1 MAERRSAV
9 FGRAFARALWQL
21 LRIYWTA
28 PAARWGALLLAGA
41 IGLELGLVFGNVL
54 LSDGQRRVFD
64 ALEARSAA
72 DFAVAV
78 SFFVGATGFTVLAA
92 TFRIYL
98 RQALEIHWRQHLTTD
113 FVARWV
119 GPSAFWQHELH
130 EGKVDNPDQ
139 RIAEDI
145 RDFVASALGLSLSL
159 LSAFVTLASFGGIL
173 WTLSGRWPL
182 HIGGSEYHVPGLMMW
197 VAIGSAIVAMW
208 GTHMVGRRLVPIN
221 FDRLRCEADFRY
233 GLVRFRD
240 HAEAVVIAR
249 GEAVEQ
255 RSLGERFRCVV
266 NNYWEL
272 IRAQRNLS
280 LLTQSIGHANG
291 ILPLLIAAPAYFA
304 GSLTLGMVAQV
315 RVAYAEVAGAL
326 TWFVNA
332 YQEIARWRANI
343 ERLDAFC
350 EVMATTAA
358 EVAPARAGVR
368 VDPVAAP
375 ALRLTD
381 LRLDA
386 PNGRVLMAASSGA
399 VRPGERV
406 AILGPAG
413 AGKTILFRAMAGMW
427 PFGAGR
433 IEVPAAE
440 RSLFLPQRPYLPIGT
455 LRAAVSY
462 PAPVDAFP
470 HERLCEVLGVLGL
483 SHLEDHL
490 DEEQN
495 WEQRLSSAEQ
505 QRLGLAR
512 IFVHRPDWLF
522 LDEVTSALDE
532 AGERRVYELL
542 AERLPNVTMVAVTQR
557 PIALRHFPRRWFLEP
572 ADHGPAALQTG

>member
-1 MAERRSAV
+1 MPERPSAV
-9 FGRAFARALWQL
+9 FGRAFARDLWQL
-21 LRIYWTA
+21 LRIYWMA
-28 PAARWGALLLAGA
+28 PPARWGAVLLAGA
-41 IGLELGLVFGNVL
+41 ICLELGLVFGNVL
-54 LSDGQRRVFD
+54 LSDGQRRIFD
-64 ALEARSAA
+64 ALEARSAG

-78 SFFVGATGFTVLAA
+78 TFFFGATIVTLLAA
-92 TFRIYL
+92 TYRIYM

-119 GPSAFWQHELH
+119 GPAAFWQNELH
-130 EGKVDNPDQ
+130 EGKIDNPDQ

-173 WTLSGRWPL
+173 WQLSGRWPV
-182 HIGGSEYHVPGLMMW
+182 HVGEVEYHIPGLMMW
-197 VAIGSAIVAMW
+197 VAIAYAVLAMW

-255 RSLGERFRCVV
+255 QTMGERFLCVV
-266 NNYWEL
+266 NNYWQL
-272 IRAQRNLS
+272 IRAQRNLA
-280 LLTQSIGHANG
+280 LLTTGIGHANR
-291 ILPLLIAAPAYFA
+291 IVPLLIAAPAYFA
-304 GSLTLGMVAQV
+304 GHLSLGMVAQV
-315 RVAYAEVAGAL
+315 RVAYEEVSGAL

-343 ERLDAFC
+343 ERLTAFR

-358 EVAPARAGVR
+358 EVDPQRAGLR
-368 VDPVAAP
+368 VALGAEP

-381 LRLDA
+381 VRLDA
-386 PNGRVLMAASSGA
+386 PGGRVLVATSSG
-399 VRPGERV
+399 VVNRGERV

-413 AGKTILFRAMAGMW
+413 AGKTVLFRAIAGMW

-433 IEVPAAE
+433 IEVPAAD

-462 PAPVDAFP
+462 PAAVGAFP
-470 HERLCEVLGVLGL
+470 HERLCEVLGALGL

-490 DEEQN
+490 DEVQN

-532 AGERRVYELL
+532 ASERRVYELL

-557 PIALRHFPRRWFLEP
+557 PIALRHFPRRWFLQP
-572 ADHGPAALQTG
+572 HDHGPAALQTG

>member
-1 MAERRSAV
+1 MPERRSAV

-21 LRIYWTA
+21 LRVYWTA

-41 IGLELGLVFGNVL
+41 ISLELGLVFGNVL

-72 DFAVAV
+72 DFAVGV
-78 SFFVGATGFTVLAA
+78 TFFLGATVFTVLAA
-92 TFRIYL
+92 TFRIYM
-98 RQALEIHWRQHLTTD
+98 RQALEIHWREHLTTD

-119 GPSAFWQHELH
+119 GQSAFWQAELH
-130 EGKVDNPDQ
+130 EGRIDNPDQ

-173 WTLSGRWPL
+173 WTLSGRWPV
-182 HIGGSEYHVPGLMMW
+182 HVGGVEYHIPGLMMW
-197 VAIGSAIVAMW
+197 VAIGSAIVAIW

-249 GEAVEQ
+249 GEGVERQ
-255 RSLGERFRCVV
+255 SLGQRFRCVV

-291 ILPLLIAAPAYFA
+291 ILPLLIAAPSFFA
-304 GSLTLGMVAQV
+304 GHLTLGMVAQV
-315 RVAYAEVAGAL
+315 RVAYAEVSGAL

-343 ERLDAFC
+343 ERLTAFC

-358 EVAPARAGVR
+358 EVDPQRAGLQVR
-368 VDPVAAP
+368 PVADAG
-375 ALRLTD
+375 LELED
-381 LRLDA
+381 VRLDA
-386 PNGRVLMAASSGA
+386 PDGRVLVSQASGA
-399 VRPGERV
+399 VRKGERV

-413 AGKTILFRAMAGMW
+413 AGKTVLFRAMAGMW

-433 IEVPAAE
+433 IEVPAAD
-440 RSLFLPQRPYLPIGT
+440 RTLFLPQRPYLPIGT
-455 LRAAVSY
+455 LCAAVAY
-462 PAPVDAFP
+462 PAPADAYP
-470 HERLCEVLGVLGL
+470 RERLCEVLGALGL
-483 SHLEDHL
+483 GHLEAHL

-512 IFVHRPDWLF
+512 VFVHQPDWLF

-532 AGERRVYELL
+532 ASERRVYELL

-572 ADHGPAALQTG
+572 HDHGPAVLQTG